1 MTALPRVHSN
11 NSLRFL
17 DFSRAN
23 RNLSVVPDIEIGF
36 FMSLQ
41 FEFDKYFVVVV
52 VVTIVS

>member
-23 RNLSVVPDIEIGF
+23 RNLSVVPDIENWIF
-36 FMSLQ
+36 YVFAILQ
-41 FEFDKYFVVVV
+41 VFVVVV

>member
-1 MTALPRVHSN
+1 MTVLPRVHSN

-41 FEFDKYFVVVV
+41 FEFDKFLLLLLLL
-52 VVTIVS
+52 